1 MFFSAIFYVVCPDNI
16 ECVIIKLMKQE
27 TIKEV
32 GKLFIDLAKIIFAI
46 AILVPLVKGS
56 SFQLIAILPALLS
69 VVLGT
74 YLINKGV

>member
-1 MFFSAIFYVVCPDNI
+1 
-16 ECVIIKLMKQE
+16 MKQE